1 MFTGATSWPRRSSGC
16 ASRWRCS
23 SRRDPSA
30 AWRTLSAAV
39 AVRFSTG
46 HHRRRRGPSGRQYR
60 RASAARICVKRS
72 RRSGLFP
79 RQTHTVAAD
88 SPRPPPI
95 SRLSEASCREVRA
108 PIVESACGLKYREYH
123 PGGTCDLFKRACTGG
138 PRGERRGDCGV
149 SGKLRFARTPVD
161 GSR

>member
-46 HHRRRRGPSGRQYR
+46 HHRRLRGPSGRQYR
-60 RASAARICVKRS
+60 RASARICVKRS
-72 RRSGLFP
+72 RRSGLLP
-79 RQTHTVAAD
+79 RQTHTV
-88 SPRPPPI
+88 
-95 SRLSEASCREVRA
+95 
-108 PIVESACGLKYREYH
+108 
-123 PGGTCDLFKRACTGG
+123 
-138 PRGERRGDCGV
+138 V
-149 SGKLRFARTPVD
+149 SSGRFAPASSDLASLRNDVLS
-161 GSR
+161 GSSCADRGVCEESTASPLRGSLSDSAESDSVCVLFLVV